1 MAKQIIACDLDGT
14 LAHYDGWK
22 GVGHIGCIIPSV
34 KQAILN
40 AIAQGDEVWIFTA
53 RVSDPAEA
61 NEAANVIDKWLEEN
75 GLGPLTITATK
86 HKFFTQFW
94 DDRALQVIKNTGTFV
109 IEDDNHS
116 WQKQADYHGA
126 DVQQAEPLFTP
137 AEPETSG
144 STDPLDVQVD
154 GNHYKKYPIQP
165 IEFCHANKIPSLESS
180 IIKYVVR
187 HKDKG
192 GLKDLEKAKHIL
204 DILIKLEYN
213 RI

>member
-1 MAKQIIACDLDGT
+1 MDKQIIACDLDGT

-22 GVGHIGCIIPSV
+22 GVRHIGCIVPSI

-40 AIAQGDEVWIFTA
+40 AQAQGHEVWIFTA

-61 NEAANVIDKWLEEN
+61 SEAANVIDKWLEEN
-75 GLGPLTITATK
+75 GLDQLTITATK

-109 IEDDNHS
+109 IEDDNQS
-116 WQKQADYHGA
+116 WRQAQEPDYHGMKI
-126 DVQQAEPLFTP
+126 DPLFTP

-213 RI
+213 K